1 MVWQPDSQR
10 LWTARQTAGWQLA
23 NQVQGRVIFTVR
35 LRRRQG
41 SVSGAGPQGKTRR
54 QPRTSSATSG
64 PPAGGGAV
72 ASAGEAALGEA
83 AGGEAG
89 LWRRRGHVCAS
100 WMHAT
105 RGGANSGGGE
115 GGTRRGGAPPA
126 FIMHPWITAQARR
139 RRSGEPGVR
148 CPFSTGRPPPF
159 PPPLRPPS
167 SVQSVLG
174 TESAYWHRADL
185 RIARAI
191 GRSMRDG
198 GLGSGHSGPRSRERR
213 AVCLV

>member
-1 MVWQPDSQR
+1 MMVAEELVMVWQPDSQR

-105 RGGANSGGGE
+105 RGEQTLAGEREGRE
-115 GGTRRGGAPPA
+115 GG
-126 FIMHPWITAQARR
+126 
-139 RRSGEPGVR
+139 VR
-148 CPFSTGRPPPF
+148 RPP
-159 PPPLRPPS
+159 L
-167 SVQSVLG
+167 
-174 TESAYWHRADL
+174 
-185 RIARAI
+185 
-191 GRSMRDG
+191 
-198 GLGSGHSGPRSRERR
+198 
-213 AVCLV
+213 